1 MATAREGNP
10 YEGGGLGAGGKFRK
24 RPFRRNQTTPY
35 DRPPSVLRNPSTNRK
50 YGWFSKLVDPAQRL
64 ITTGAHMLFS
74 SVFRKRLPAPPPS
87 TSTSPPNPLPSEAEH
102 EVRDNEQ
109 EAAAIATNDTS
120 VKQQGVVGESD
131 NQMNC
136 SERGGFTD
144 LEKLLKQKTFTRSE
158 IDHLTALLHS
168 KTLES
173 PVTEEEKRTEVV
185 TSDLILSHE
194 QKEGY
199 PNSPALK
206 NGIENRLVSTPFV
219 TSSVIDKDVGSPAE
233 VAKAYMGSRPST
245 VSPSKLNSQSLSL
258 SEDPFLLSSQ
268 HGPQKSPITS
278 IVPRP
283 TSHDKLQENGFVT
296 PRSQGRSVIYS
307 MARTPYARVYP
318 TSTPKGVRLPVEG
331 GSSSSA
337 QFTLDHDFSGSK
349 KTALKRRSSVL
360 DNDIGSLG
368 HMRRIRQKSNLITA
382 RGLSASVS
390 ESPLS
395 IIKGGVCVD
404 PAQPPSSSIMRKP
417 FLSIEAKHSDKKL
430 SSENMNATIPSTS
443 VPHTSSK
450 SSEMASKILQQL
462 DKLLSPKEKSSEL
475 KLPTDKD
482 NSPAKL
488 SPSMLRGQALR
499 SMETVDSSKFLDHVI
514 DNSDG
519 MRENLS
525 ADTKKLTSPKKIEHG
540 PLKCV
545 APISLGP
552 VIDADASV
560 PRQSVDS
567 SMVKPVS
574 LPPQKSRA
582 FRMSAHEEYL
592 DLDDDV
598 YPNGSASSLSSEKQ
612 TIDSTIVAKKSV
624 ATETVAKEGPTA
636 SLVAVSF
643 KSPRVDDQTPNGT
656 TGNGSII
663 GEKVGLSNSTT
674 LSSPALTFKS
684 DGATES
690 IFGSGKSTSL
700 NGSATAPPFFN
711 FGSKVA
717 SSTEVTTIEAPPKE
731 SRKPSSLFSFGDKIV
746 SSKESVA
753 DAPTHNSGAN
763 KNFDQGQQM
772 RTPLSSV
779 GAESASMKFGA
790 ASDSKLGNSVSSIV
804 TGATESMPT
813 FPASDNADAKTNVNS
828 GFFPQS
834 SEPAVIPAA
843 STSSSTSATSIFS
856 FGQSSNQNNGPPASE
871 TSSSTSFPTSVSNN
885 FTSQNIFSS
894 SSLGPNSSNVATAA
908 SSSISMTTS
917 IPTVTFASSTNSA
930 SSSVAASS
938 QTPSFFKFGSSPN
951 LTTGLPVSSSSKQD
965 TLSGTLGSSTF
976 SSSSAVAGA
985 TGNSFFGLSSP
996 AMTTVNSQSHGS
1008 LFGLSTSR
1016 LGAQGSATSV
1026 FATSQNQSIPFGSSA
1041 SSPLFGLSGNT
1052 SFSSGSSISP
1062 SSSVTDAFSSGSS
1075 TGLSTSA
1082 SPSTANVGSSISGAT
1097 PSLFGASS
1105 WQADKSPFNPSSSAG
1120 FPFGASS
1127 ASVSSSSSSS
1137 SGFSFGASS
1146 ASVSSNS
1153 LSSGFPFAASSGSV
1167 LSTSSSPMFG
1177 SSTVSV
1183 APTAST
1189 PMFGSST
1196 VSVAPTA
1203 STPMFGS
1210 FTSVASTTS
1219 TPMFGSSTASVSAT
1233 TSTPM
1238 FGSSA
1243 ASVASTTSTPM
1254 FGSSTIASTTSTP
1267 IFGGSSL
1274 SASSSPIFSFTSAG
1288 MATSRQPVFGNP
1300 NPVFSFG
1307 SAANNDQMSME
1318 DSMAEDPIQS
1328 ASPLG
1333 PATPAFG
1340 QQSALPQSN
1349 FVFGAL
1355 PPSGASPFQFGT
1367 QQNIASQSSSPFQAS
1382 GSLEINGAGSFSLGA
1397 GDKSG
1402 RKYVKIN
1409 KNRQRRK

>member
-35 DRPPSVLRNPSTNRK
+35 DRPPSVLRNPSTNRN

-102 EVRDNEQ
+102 EVRDNEK

-136 SERGGFTD
+136 SERGGFTE
-144 LEKLLKQKTFTRSE
+144 LEKLLKQKSFTRSE

-168 KTLES
+168 KTVDS
-173 PVTEEEKRTEVV
+173 PITEEEKRTEVV

-199 PNSPALK
+199 PNSSALK
-206 NGIENRLVSTPFV
+206 NGIENHLVSTPFV
-219 TSSVIDKDVGSPAE
+219 TSSVIDKDVASPAE

-258 SEDPFLLSSQ
+258 REDPFLLSSQ
-268 HGPQKSPITS
+268 HAPQKSPITS

-283 TSHDKLQENGFVT
+283 TSHDKLHENGFVT
-296 PRSQGRSVIYS
+296 PRSRGRSVIYS

-337 QFTLDHDFSGSK
+337 QFALDHDFSGSK

-368 HMRRIRQKSNLITA
+368 HMRRIRQKSNLITS

-395 IIKGGVCVD
+395 IIRSGVCVD
-404 PAQPPSSSIMRKP
+404 PAQQPSSSIMRKP
-417 FLSIEAKHSDKKL
+417 FLLTEAKHSDKKL
-430 SSENMNATIPSTS
+430 SSENMNDTIPSTS
-443 VPHTSSK
+443 VPHMSSK

-462 DKLLSPKEKSSEL
+462 DKLVSPKEKSSEL

-499 SMETVDSSKFLDHVI
+499 SMETVDSSKFLDHMI
-514 DNSDG
+514 DNLD
-519 MRENLS
+519 
-525 ADTKKLTSPKKIEHG
+525 
-540 PLKCV
+540 
-545 APISLGP
+545 GP

-560 PRQSVDS
+560 PRQSLDS

-612 TIDSTIVAKKSV
+612 MIDSTIVAKKAV
-624 ATETVAKEGPTA
+624 ATETVANEGPTA
-636 SLVAVSF
+636 SFVAISF

-656 TGNGSII
+656 TGNGSIM

-700 NGSATAPPFFN
+700 NGSATAPPFN

-717 SSTEVTTIEAPPKE
+717 SSTEVTTVEAPPKE
-731 SRKPSSLFSFGDKIV
+731 SGKPSSLFSFGDKVV
-746 SSKESVA
+746 SSKESLA
-753 DAPTHNSGAN
+753 DAPIHNFGAN

-772 RTPLSSV
+772 PLTSLSSV
-779 GAESASMKFGA
+779 GAKSASMKFGA

-804 TGATESMPT
+804 TGAPESMPT
-813 FPASDNADAKTNVNS
+813 FPGSDNADAKTNVNS
-828 GFFPQS
+828 GFVPQS
-834 SEPAVIPAA
+834 SEPAVTPAA
-843 STSSSTSATSIFS
+843 STSSLTSPMSIFS

-871 TSSSTSFPTSVSNN
+871 TSFSTSFPTSVSNN
-885 FTSQNIFSS
+885 FTSQNMFSS
-894 SSLGPNSSNVATAA
+894 SSLGPNSSSVATAA
-908 SSSISMTTS
+908 STSSSMTTS
-917 IPTVTFASSTNSA
+917 IPTVTFASSTNST

-951 LTTGLPVSSSSKQD
+951 LTTGLPVSSSGKQD

-976 SSSSAVAGA
+976 GSSSAVAGA

-996 AMTTVNSQSHGS
+996 AITTVNSQSHGS
-1008 LFGLSTSR
+1008 LFGLSTSL

-1026 FATSQNQSIPFGSSA
+1026 FATSQSQSIPFGSSA

-1105 WQADKSPFNPSSSAG
+1105 WQADKSPFNSSSSAG
-1120 FPFGASS
+1120 F
-1127 ASVSSSSSSS
+1127 
-1137 SGFSFGASS
+1137 SFGATS

-1153 LSSGFPFAASSGSV
+1153 LSSGFSFGALSSGSV

-1177 SSTVSV
+1177 SST
-1183 APTAST
+1183 A
-1189 PMFGSST
+1189 
-1196 VSVAPTA
+1196 SVAPTA

-1210 FTSVASTTS
+1210 FTSVAS
-1219 TPMFGSSTASVSAT
+1219 T

-1288 MATSRQPVFGNP
+1288 MATSTQPVFGHP
-1300 NPVFSFG
+1300 NPVFSLG

-1328 ASPLG
+1328 ASPLT

-1340 QQSALPQSN
+1340 QQPALPQST
-1349 FVFGAL
+1349 FVFGA
-1355 PPSGASPFQFGT
+1355 PPPLGASPFQFGT
-1367 QQNIASQSSSPFQAS
+1367 QQNIASQSSSLFQAS
-1382 GSLEINGAGSFSLGA
+1382 GSLEFKGAGSFSLGAGAGA

-1409 KNRQRRK
+1409 KNRQRKK